1 MDMQRGDPHLASCW
15 HGVWASLSSS
25 QLVAWLSDQRLR
37 ATAPGHGTCRHSHH
51 PTTSGRSPSIQHR
64 HQKGHQ
70 RAEPPS
76 AIGFSRADGS
86 SLRSEILKPTFH
98 CRGEWRERA
107 ELRGSNGGTWRPFS
121 LGVVFLCWILGALL
135 PVSPLFFLGRLRR
148 ILAETKAPSAG
159 NFWVILAQQQT
170 LPPQAETVDN
180 SLLFYCKNKQF
191 P

>member
-1 MDMQRGDPHLASCW
+1 MLGREKLLRGSQRGFGSLQEGWWLLVDMQRGDPHLASCW

-98 CRGEWRERA
+98 CRGEWREREQSCVVA
-107 ELRGSNGGTWRPFS
+107 MGEHGGLS
-121 LGVVFLCWILGALL
+121 V
-135 PVSPLFFLGRLRR
+135 
-148 ILAETKAPSAG
+148 
-159 NFWVILAQQQT
+159 WV
-170 LPPQAETVDN
+170 
-180 SLLFYCKNKQF
+180 
-191 P
+191 